1 MVYSNQNENGTK
13 IKNMANQKSLSGFI
27 FSSKKK
33 KIYNQPLDSNIKPF
47 KEIINL
53 TTGQG
58 GDYITGCLLDY
69 EYIKIHYRLIALD
82 LSRHR
87 ELDHD
92 SKAVKQKEFS
102 EQLKKTRR
110 FNSGVHLVMGGGG
123 GSWGS
128 GPLPFFDTVKFVASN
143 SATSFEETLCKISLK
158 NKRIDQNNVP
168 TDILL
173 RFFNTTLRRILKLAC
188 HQSD

>member
-27 FSSKKK
+27 FSSKK
-33 KIYNQPLDSNIKPF
+33 IFYNQPLDSNIKPF
-47 KEIINL
+47 KEIISL
-53 TTGQG
+53 TTGQR

-110 FNSGVHLVMGGGG
+110 FNSGAHLAMGVGGDPG
-123 GSWGS
+123 GLD
-128 GPLPFFDTVKFVASN
+128 PYPFSIQSN
-143 SATSFEETLCKISLK
+143 LYLQILQPVLK
-158 NKRIDQNNVP
+158 KRFAKSV
-168 TDILL
+168 
-173 RFFNTTLRRILKLAC
+173 
-188 HQSD
+188 